1 MKENSKEGRLKRV
14 YKSNYR
20 RILLTEVLPYE
31 VPILLTNEGFY
42 LRPSECQGEG
52 LLGAILKPGK
62 ETHPFT
68 YKIVKSASSY
78 RTLYLIHPSSQHD
91 FIGFYKTYSSL
102 MCGLTARSEFSLR
115 APAEVAAWYYEPDN
129 SLRDNS
135 IKDEGAE
142 ANIDDGM
149 AVQFKYASSFFLY
162 KKYSFLYKFYDSY
175 EFHRLEK
182 KFKKLL
188 KFDISKCFDSI
199 STKRLGE
206 AVKSELYHKEHFGKS
221 NFENKFSKLMES
233 ANFGRNDGLVI
244 GPEFSR
250 IFAEI
255 ILQDVDKRVL
265 KSNLQLQGSY
275 DVRRYVD
282 DYFLFYNDDKVGEH
296 MLSEFQDSLEKA
308 KLYLNESKISRHR
321 APFLTGITMAKKDIQ
336 DIFSA
341 LFDTF
346 DESKKG
352 VTPDLD
358 ISESADS
365 YADQPEEKITFIKY
379 FKGPGVVANRLI
391 RDIKAIVRSNEVAFE
406 TITGYFFTVI
416 KNKIHEVYGYSATLD
431 DAQQEN
437 VLKFLLV
444 IIDVNF
450 FVYSMDVRV
459 RSTFLVSQISIICC
473 RIAKLMKPVYGDEVV
488 KKIQD
493 EITFAM
499 KNKQADKISSGVEV
513 VNLLIALREIS
524 GEEDLVSADDISKF
538 IFNENLENIKSANYF
553 QLISVLFYIK
563 NNPIYESLKGKIKA
577 IILSILA
584 TQRASVYSE
593 ASHLLLDLVR
603 CPYLDRAFKSKMI
616 TCSFQTEFGK
626 RPTSSELKKQY
637 KCISLHDWF
646 VDWSEAGIKIER
658 LLQKKELKTAYE

>member
-1 MKENSKEGRLKRV
+1 MKNSSKEGRLKRV

-20 RILLTEVLPYE
+20 RVLLTEVLPYE

-42 LRPSECQGEG
+42 SRPVELQDEGFLSTILR
-52 LLGAILKPGK
+52 PGK

-68 YKIVKSASSY
+68 YKIVKTASSY
-78 RTLYLIHPSSQHD
+78 RTLHLIHPSSQQD
-91 FIGFYKTYSSL
+91 FISFYKTYSSL
-102 MCGLTARSEFSLR
+102 LCGLTSRSEFSLR

-135 IKDEGAE
+135 VKDEGAE
-142 ANIDDGM
+142 ANIDDAM

-162 KKYSFLYKFYDSY
+162 KKYAFLYKFYDSY

-188 KFDISKCFDSI
+188 KFDISKCFDNI

-206 AVKSELYHKEHFGKS
+206 AVKNEIYHKEHLGKI

-255 ILQDVDKRVL
+255 ILQNIDNRVL
-265 KSNLQLQGSY
+265 QKAIQHQGSY

-296 MLSEFQDSLEKA
+296 ILSEFQNSLENV
-308 KLYLNESKISRHR
+308 KLYLNESKISRHK

-352 VTPDLD
+352 VTPDID
-358 ISESADS
+358 VPENADS
-365 YADQPEEKITFIKY
+365 HSDQPEEKITFIKY

-391 RDIKAIVRSNEVAFE
+391 RDIKAIVRSNDIEFE

-444 IIDVNF
+444 IIDVTF

-459 RSTFLVSQISIICC
+459 RSTFLVSQISILCC
-473 RIAKLMKPVYGDEVV
+473 RIAKLMKPVYGDEIV

-493 EITFAM
+493 EITFTM
-499 KNKQADKISSGVEV
+499 KNKRADKVSSGVEV
-513 VNLLIALREIS
+513 INLLIALREIS
-524 GEEDLVSADDISKF
+524 GEADLVSEDDVSKF
-538 IFNENLENIKSANYF
+538 IFNEPTENIGSINYF
-553 QLISVLFYIK
+553 QVISVLFYIK
-563 NNPIYESLKGKIKA
+563 NNPIYENLKQKMKTLV
-577 IILSILA
+577 LSILS

-603 CPYLDRAFKSKMI
+603 CPYLDRAFKAKMI
-616 TCSFQTEFGK
+616 ISSFRTEFG
-626 RPTSSELKKQY
+626 RNPTSSELKKQKKY
-637 KCISLHDWF
+637 MALHDWF

>member
-1 MKENSKEGRLKRV
+1 MKSSKKEDRLKRV

-42 LRPSECQGEG
+42 SRPNERQEEG
-52 LLGAILKPGK
+52 LLGAILQPGK

-78 RTLYLIHPSSQHD
+78 RTLYLIHPSSQQD
-91 FIGFYKTYSSL
+91 FVGFYKTYSSL

-142 ANIDDGM
+142 ANIDDAM

-188 KFDISKCFDSI
+188 KFDISKCFDNI

-206 AVKSELYHKEHFGKS
+206 AVKNEIYHKEHFGKS

-255 ILQDVDKRVL
+255 ILQDVDNRVL
-265 KSNLQLQGSY
+265 KTNLQLQGSY

-296 MLSEFQDSLEKA
+296 ILSEFQDSLEKV

-358 ISESADS
+358 IPENADS
-365 YADQPEEKITFIKY
+365 HSDQPEEKITFIKY

-391 RDIKAIVRSNEVAFE
+391 RDIKAIVRSNEVEFE

-444 IIDVNF
+444 IMDVTF

-473 RIAKLMKPVYGDEVV
+473 RIAKLMKPVYGDEII

-493 EITFAM
+493 EITFTM
-499 KNKQADKISSGVEV
+499 KNKRADKISSGVEV
-513 VNLLIALREIS
+513 INLLIALREIS

-538 IFNENLENIKSANYF
+538 IFNENPENIKTVNYF
-553 QLISVLFYIK
+553 QVVSVLFYIK
-563 NNPIYESLKGKIKA
+563 NNPSYENLKRKLKS

-603 CPYLDRAFKSKMI
+603 CPYLDRAFKSRMI
-616 TCSFQTEFGK
+616 TCSFQTEFGR

>member
-1 MKENSKEGRLKRV
+1 MKNSSKESRLKRV

-20 RILLTEVLPYE
+20 RVLLTEVLPYE

-42 LRPSECQGEG
+42 LRPSKCQEEG
-52 LLGAILKPGK
+52 LLGAILQPGK
-62 ETHPFT
+62 ETHPFS

-115 APAEVAAWYYEPDN
+115 APAEVATWYYEPDN

-142 ANIDDGM
+142 ANIDDAM

-188 KFDISKCFDSI
+188 KFDISKCFDNI

-206 AVKSELYHKEHFGKS
+206 AVKSELYHKEHFEKS

-265 KSNLQLQGSY
+265 KTNLQFQGSY

-296 MLSEFQDSLEKA
+296 MLSEFQDSLEKV

-365 YADQPEEKITFIKY
+365 YSDQPEKKITFIKY

-391 RDIKAIVRSNEVAFE
+391 RDIKAIVRSNEVEFE
-406 TITGYFFTVI
+406 NITGYFFTVI

-431 DAQQEN
+431 DDQQEN

-473 RIAKLMKPVYGDEVV
+473 RIAKLMKPVYGDEVI

-538 IFNENLENIKSANYF
+538 IFNEKLENIKTANYF
-553 QLISVLFYIK
+553 QLVSVLFYIK
-563 NNPIYESLKGKIKA
+563 NNPTYEMLKIKLKS

-603 CPYLDRAFKSKMI
+603 CPYLDRAFKSRMI

>member
-1 MKENSKEGRLKRV
+1 MKSNNKEDRLKRV

-20 RILLTEVLPYE
+20 RVLLTEVLPYE

-42 LRPSECQGEG
+42 SRSTELQDEG
-52 LLGAILKPGK
+52 LLSAILRPGK

-68 YKIVKSASSY
+68 YKIVKTASSY
-78 RTLYLIHPSSQHD
+78 RTLHLIHPSSQQD
-91 FIGFYKTYSSL
+91 FINFYKTYSSL
-102 MCGLTARSEFSLR
+102 LCGLTARSEFSLR

-135 IKDEGAE
+135 VKDEGAE
-142 ANIDDGM
+142 ANIDDAM

-162 KKYSFLYKFYDSY
+162 KKYAFLYKFYDSY

-188 KFDISKCFDSI
+188 KFDISKCFDNI

-206 AVKSELYHKEHFGKS
+206 AVKNEIYHKEHFEKV

-255 ILQDVDKRVL
+255 ILQNIDNKVFQN
-265 KSNLQLQGSY
+265 NLQHQGSY

-282 DYFLFYNDDKVGEH
+282 DYFVFYNDEKIGEH
-296 MLSEFQDSLEKA
+296 ILSEFQDSLEKV
-308 KLYLNESKISRHR
+308 KLYLNESKISRHK

-352 VTPDLD
+352 VTPDID
-358 ISESADS
+358 IPENADS
-365 YADQPEEKITFIKY
+365 HSDQPEEKITFIKY

-391 RDIKAIVRSNEVAFE
+391 RDIKAIVRSNDVEFE

-416 KNKIHEVYGYSATLD
+416 KNKIHEVYGYSASLD

-444 IIDVNF
+444 IIDVTF

-459 RSTFLVSQISIICC
+459 RSTFLVSQISILCC
-473 RIAKLMKPVYGDEVV
+473 RIAKLMKPVYGDEIV

-493 EITFAM
+493 EITFTM
-499 KNKQADKISSGVEV
+499 KNKRADKTSSGVEV
-513 VNLLIALREIS
+513 INLLIALREIS
-524 GEEDLVSADDISKF
+524 GEVDLVSEEDVSKF
-538 IFNENLENIKSANYF
+538 IFNETPEKINTVNYF
-553 QLISVLFYIK
+553 QIISVLFYIK
-563 NNPIYESLKGKIKA
+563 NNPLYENLKRKLKTMV
-577 IILSILA
+577 LSILS

-603 CPYLDRAFKSKMI
+603 CPYLDRAFKARMI
-616 TCSFQTEFGK
+616 TSSFKTEFG
-626 RPTSSELKKQY
+626 RSPTSSELKKQHKY
-637 KCISLHDWF
+637 ISLHDWF